1 MAYDAELEKRLDK
14 VIAKR
19 PDFHKQK
26 MFGGVGY
33 LLRGNMCV
41 GIWKDGLILRVGA
54 EQAERAL
61 KKKNVRVFDITG
73 RAMKGWVMVDAPGI
87 KSESSLNAWVETAV
101 EFVSTLPR
109 K

>member
-1 MAYDAELEKRLDK
+1 MAYDLELEKRLDA
-14 VIAKR
+14 VVGKR
-19 PDFHKQK
+19 EDFHKQK

-41 GIWKDGLILRVGA
+41 GIWKDGLILRVGV

-73 RAMKGWVMVDAPGI
+73 RPMKGWVMVDGPGI
-87 KSESSLNAWVETAV
+87 KSEASLKSWVETAV
-101 EFVSTLPR
+101 VFVAGLPR